1 MRPLN
6 IGLTDEQREGVIKV
20 LNNQLANAYLLI
32 IKTKKYHWDVVGP
45 QFRTIHEMLQE
56 QYEQLAV
63 TIDDIA
69 ERIRALGGYPI
80 GTAEA
85 FMKHATIK
93 EHTGDLPSATEMV
106 TRLVNDHETIIR
118 SLRSG
123 LEECEEKFN
132 DSVTADFLSQI
143 TEDQEEMAWML
154 RSFIEGQP
162 VNSSGDRPDSEI
174 RPTVGV

>member
-1 MRPLN
+1 
-6 IGLTDEQREGVIKV
+6 
-20 LNNQLANAYLLI
+20 
-32 IKTKKYHWDVVGP
+32 
-45 QFRTIHEMLQE
+45 
-56 QYEQLAV
+56 
-63 TIDDIA
+63 
-69 ERIRALGGYPI
+69 
-80 GTAEA
+80 
-85 FMKHATIK
+85 MKHATIK